1 MYVKKSDE
9 QLIKDYAEIGV
20 DYNKFVEFGE
30 MNVIVQSFAIEDHE
44 ADEDDEDDEDDGNE
58 MSYLNFMPRKG
69 YAAEESV
76 NLDDEDRRKQFV
88 AELRDSSE
96 RMKVWS
102 YLLAKKA
109 DEIEKGVYDGT
120 SVYYP
125 QLEEWYDD
133 GKKSTDE

>member
-9 QLIKDYAEIGV
+9 QLIKEYAEIGV

-44 ADEDDEDDEDDGNE
+44 ADEDDGNE

-69 YAAEESV
+69 YAAEQSV
-76 NLDDEDRRKQFV
+76 NLDDEDKRKQFI

-96 RMKVWS
+96 RMKVWA

-125 QLEEWYDD
+125 ELEEWYDD

>member
-9 QLIKDYAEIGV
+9 QLIKEYAEIGV

-30 MNVIVQSFAIEDHE
+30 MNVIVQSFAIDDHE
-44 ADEDDEDDEDDGNE
+44 PEDDEDGNE

-96 RMKVWS
+96 RMKVWA

-109 DEIEKGVYDGT
+109 DEIEKGVYDET

>member
-9 QLIKDYAEIGV
+9 QLIKEYAEIGV

-44 ADEDDEDDEDDGNE
+44 ADEDGGNE

-69 YAAEESV
+69 YAAEQSV
-76 NLDDEDRRKQFV
+76 NLDDEDKRKQFV

-96 RMKVWS
+96 RMKVWA

-109 DEIEKGVYDGT
+109 DEIEKGVYDET

-125 QLEEWYDD
+125 ELEEWHDD
-133 GKKSTDE
+133 GKESTDE

>member
-9 QLIKDYAEIGV
+9 QLVKEYAEIGV

-30 MNVIVQSFAIEDHE
+30 MNVIVQSLAIEDHE
-44 ADEDDEDDEDDGNE
+44 DGGNE
-58 MSYLNFMPRKG
+58 MDYLNFMPRKC
-69 YAAEESV
+69 YAAEQSV

-96 RMKVWS
+96 RMKVWA

-109 DEIEKGVYDGT
+109 DEIEKGVYDET

-133 GKKSTDE
+133 GKKPTDE

>member
-9 QLIKDYAEIGV
+9 QLIKEYAEIGV

-30 MNVIVQSFAIEDHE
+30 MNVIVQSFAYE
-44 ADEDDEDDEDDGNE
+44 EDDEEDEDEGIT
-58 MSYLNFMPRKG
+58 MGYLNFMPRKG
-69 YAAEESV
+69 YAAEQTV
-76 NLDDEDRRKQFV
+76 YLDDADERKEFV
-88 AELRDSSE
+88 AQLRDSAE

-109 DEIEKGVYDGT
+109 DEIENGVYDGT

>member
-9 QLIKDYAEIGV
+9 QLIKEYAEIGV

-30 MNVIVQSFAIEDHE
+30 MNVIVQSLAIEDHE
-44 ADEDDEDDEDDGNE
+44 DGGNE
-58 MSYLNFMPRKG
+58 MDYLNFMPRKG
-69 YAAEESV
+69 YAAEQSV

-96 RMKVWS
+96 RMKVWA

-109 DEIEKGVYDGT
+109 DEIENGVYDGT

-125 QLEEWYDD
+125 VLEEWYDD

>member
-9 QLIKDYAEIGV
+9 QLIKEYAEIGV

-44 ADEDDEDDEDDGNE
+44 ADEDGGNE

-69 YAAEESV
+69 YAAEQSV

-96 RMKVWS
+96 RMKVWA

-109 DEIEKGVYDGT
+109 DEIEKGVFDGT

-125 QLEEWYDD
+125 ELEEWYDD

>member
-9 QLIKDYAEIGV
+9 QLIKEYAEIGV

-30 MNVIVQSFAIEDHE
+30 MNVIVQSFAIEDN
-44 ADEDDEDDEDDGNE
+44 EDDGNK

-69 YAAEESV
+69 YAAEQSV
-76 NLDDEDRRKQFV
+76 NLDDEDKRKQFV

-96 RMKVWS
+96 RMKVWA

-109 DEIEKGVYDGT
+109 DEIEKGVYDET

-125 QLEEWYDD
+125 ELEEWYDD